1 MFFEGMPLPADG
13 GPRTASIFCALSY
26 PGCRQMVLVSN
37 MGKALAA
44 KKIVVAGQLW
54 CWSDGAWRCDRCTA
68 AE

>member
-1 MFFEGMPLPADG
+1 
-13 GPRTASIFCALSY
+13 
-26 PGCRQMVLVSN
+26 MVLVSN

-54 CWSDGAWRCDRCTA
+54 RWSDGAWRCDRCTA